1 MTSCDQGWSDPQQ
14 CFRIN
19 PGGCTQTYVATGTRW
34 TSMELEQWVGCVRA
48 RRPELEMLEE
58 TESRDFRNYC
68 LREEAF
74 RDVLDNHRHRNR
86 RLRVDMRSLL
96 EAILLRSGDESVTH
110 DGASYLGGAE
120 VWAKV
125 MSRDS
130 RERQQHRDTNDT
142 SSGTERRCH
151 RSPAGFQKI
160 SQHFDFKD
168 SRRPSKS
175 QEWLRQPPKARAESD
190 ADHPRSR
197 WSV

>member
-86 RLRVDMRSLL
+86 RLRVDMRNLL
-96 EAILLRSGDESVTH
+96 YATGLRSRDEGVTY
-110 DGASYLGGAE
+110 DILPDLGGAKAL
-120 VWAKV
+120 AKL
-125 MSRDS
+125 MSPDS
-130 RERQQHRDTNDT
+130 GEGKEH
-142 SSGTERRCH
+142 CH
-151 RSPAGFQKI
+151 A
-160 SQHFDFKD
+160 
-168 SRRPSKS
+168 
-175 QEWLRQPPKARAESD
+175 
-190 ADHPRSR
+190 
-197 WSV
+197 